1 MTLVKLKSEGKVLV
15 QVLLAQIP
23 FLHQPCH
30 SKIIHFC
37 PSNLRPSAIFIQDAL
52 GWIMFV
58 GMAMAK
64 YWDVDWELYSKVE
77 DHYTH
82 LRDSKDFDHMDVE
95 IL

>member
-1 MTLVKLKSEGKVLV
+1 
-15 QVLLAQIP
+15 
-23 FLHQPCH
+23 
-30 SKIIHFC
+30 
-37 PSNLRPSAIFIQDAL
+37 
-52 GWIMFV
+52 MFV

-95 IL
+95 ILWHNLYVIFMFYL